1 MGLEGG
7 GGGGLCGRIIAEGE
21 RGGEFYLNH
30 LLQLVKL
37 LQRNYGK

>member
-21 RGGEFYLNH
+21 RGGGILSKPF
-30 LLQLVKL
+30 VTAC
-37 LQRNYGK
+37 